1 MADRSPSSL
10 LRRLVDPSS
19 TSAEPF
25 RTLRLAL
32 QLRGQHRN
40 TLVAADLLGSGRLDD
55 ADQYFARADGPATL
69 LVTSAEPA
77 AGKSTLAANY
87 ASISARGGERVL
99 LVDAVVRDPAQH
111 AIFGAS
117 RSPGLVEFAA
127 SRTPLADLVQ
137 TVSVPHELDLLTAG
151 RDVARASDVAHSP
164 RIAEL
169 LAEAAEEYDV
179 VIVDAPPV
187 LATAAA
193 DAFAAY
199 AGVQIIFV
207 VDRASR
213 RRNVVKALRRL
224 ELVNAG
230 IAGLV
235 LNRDGPAPAAY

>member
-1 MADRSPSSL
+1 VADRSASSL
-10 LRRLVDPSS
+10 LHRLVEPSS

-25 RTLRLAL
+25 RALRLAL
-32 QLRGQHRN
+32 QLRTQSQA
-40 TLVAADLLGSGRLDD
+40 T
-55 ADQYFARADGPATL
+55 PTL

-77 AGKSTLAANY
+77 AGKSTIAANY
-87 ASISARGGERVL
+87 AGISARGGERVL
-99 LVDAVVRDPAQH
+99 LVDADVRNPAQH

-137 TVSVPHELDLLTAG
+137 TVSVPQELDLLTAG

-164 RIAEL
+164 RIADL
-169 LAEAAEEYDV
+169 LAEASVNYDV

-187 LATAAA
+187 LATAEAEA
-193 DAFAAY
+193 LTAY
-199 AGVQIIFV
+199 DDVEIVFV

-224 ELVNAG
+224 ELIDAG

-235 LNRDGPAPAAY
+235 LNRDGPGLAHY

>member
-10 LRRLVDPSS
+10 LPRLVDPGS

-32 QLRGQHRN
+32 QLRAKSRN
-40 TLVAADLLGSGRLDD
+40 I
-55 ADQYFARADGPATL
+55 PTL
-69 LVTSAEPA
+69 LVTSAEPE

-87 ASISARGGERVL
+87 AGISARGGERVL
-99 LVDAVVRDPAQH
+99 LVDADVRNPAQH

-127 SRTPLADLVQ
+127 SQTPLAELVQ

-151 RDVARASDVAHSP
+151 RDVARASDVAHSW
-164 RIAEL
+164 RIADL
-169 LAEAAEEYDV
+169 LAEAAVEYDV

-187 LATAAA
+187 LATADAE
-193 DAFAAY
+193 AFAAY
-199 AGVQIIFV
+199 DGVEIVFV

-213 RRNVVKALRRL
+213 RRNVVKGLRRL
-224 ELVNAG
+224 ELIDAG
-230 IAGLV
+230 IAGVV
-235 LNRDGPAPAAY
+235 LNRNGPGLGHY